1 MLACEEAQA
10 ISSLAWSPDGR
21 QLAAA
26 STSSPGFT
34 IWDVAYQACQRV
46 SAGALCRCS
55 NSEITVVD
63 GGVGTVLLQAMAPPE
78 QGMSGC

>member
-1 MLACEEAQA
+1 MLACEESQP

-26 STSSPGFT
+26 SASSPGFT

-46 SAGALCRCS
+46 SAGAGGGCS
-55 NSEITVVD
+55 SSRPLAVVML
-63 GGVGTVLLQAMAPPE
+63 VE
-78 QGMSGC
+78 